1 MFRSIFLF
9 MQNTITNDNVM
20 ILAQAQ
26 ALESAPV
33 QSVETVSA
41 EAPVSAPENAAPQ
54 GGLGGGGWSS
64 LLIWVLLFAG
74 LWFLLFMPQR
84 KRQKALQKLQNELK
98 SGDTVYTTSGIV
110 GKIVSLDETTVTLQ
124 VSEGTRIPF
133 LRNAVVGHAAEKS
146 K

>member
-1 MFRSIFLF
+1 

-98 SGDTVYTTSGIV
+98 KYWNV
-110 GKIVSLDETTVTLQ
+110 
-124 VSEGTRIPF
+124 
-133 LRNAVVGHAAEKS
+133 
-146 K
+146 